1 MSDFTLTIDGKAVA
15 GAARFGV
22 INPATGDVF
31 AEAPDASRA
40 QLDDAMRSSQ
50 AALRPWQADLEQRR
64 KALRAC
70 AEAIKAKAGEL
81 APILVR
87 EQGKP
92 MKDAFGEV
100 IGSAVWFEFTASLDI
115 PVEVV
120 ADTPENRVEVRRR
133 PLGVVAAIT
142 PWNYPLLLGVWK
154 IAPALLAGN
163 TVVIKPSPFTP
174 LTTLALGAVLRDVLP
189 PGVLNVVSGGD
200 ELGAWMTSH
209 PVPRKI
215 SFTGSTETGKK
226 VAASAAPD
234 LKRLTLELGG
244 NDAAIVL
251 DDVSVDAVAEK
262 LFWGA
267 FQNCGQVC
275 SAIKRVYV
283 PEAMRAPLVDRLA
296 ALAKSVKVGD
306 GFTEGVQMGPLNNRP
321 QFERVSMLVD
331 EAKKS
336 GARIA
341 AGGAPVGGKG
351 YFYQPTIVTDVAE
364 GVRLVDEEQFGP
376 ALPVLSYRTVE
387 EAVERANRTNFGLSG
402 SVWSQDP
409 ERGAA
414 VAGRLECGTA
424 WVNQHLAIVPFAPFG
439 GAKWSGIG
447 VENGT
452 WGLLG
457 FTEIQTVNVARKPAG
472 A

>member
-15 GAARFGV
+15 ATDHFGV

-40 QLDDAMRSSQ
+40 QLDAAMASSE
-50 AALRPWQADLEQRR
+50 AALRPWQADLERR
-64 KALRAC
+64 REALRGC
-70 AEAIKAKAGEL
+70 AEALKAKAGEL

-100 IGSAVWFEFTASLDI
+100 MGSAAWFEFTATLDI
-115 PVEVV
+115 PVEVLV
-120 ADTPENRVEVRRR
+120 DTPESRIEVHRR

-142 PWNYPLLLGVWK
+142 PWNYPLLLGIWK

-189 PGVLNVVSGGD
+189 PGVLNVISGGD

-215 SFTGSTETGKK
+215 SFTGSTATGKK

-251 DDVSVDAVAEK
+251 DDVEVDAIAEK

-283 PEAMRAPLVDRLA
+283 PEKLYTPIVDRLA
-296 ALAKSVKVGD
+296 TLAGGVKVGD
-306 GFTEGVQMGPLNNRP
+306 GFEEGVELGPLNNRP
-321 QFERVSMLVD
+321 QFERVTELVD
-331 EAKKS
+331 EARRS

-351 YFYQPTIVTDVAE
+351 YFYQPTVLADVAE
-364 GVRLVDEEQFGP
+364 GVRIVDEEQFGP
-376 ALPVLSYRTVE
+376 ALPVLPYRNVE
-387 EAVERANRTNFGLSG
+387 EAVERANRTTYGLSG
-402 SVWSQDP
+402 SVWSGSA
-409 ERGAA
+409 ERGAE
-414 VAGRLECGTA
+414 VASRLECGTA

-447 VENGT
+447 VENGP
-452 WGLLG
+452 WGLMG
-457 FTEIQTVNVARKPAG
+457 FTEIQTLNVAK
-472 A
+472 